1 MHDAHHHRHLDNEGR
16 VFWAMCLTATFTIV
30 EVAGGLISGSLA
42 LLADA
47 GHMLTDT
54 AALAFAWMAFRVGR
68 KPPDRK
74 RSYGYHRFQIL
85 AAFLNGMALVVVVAW
100 ILFEALERLREP
112 VEIQGWLMFA
122 VAAVGLLVN
131 VVALVLLHGGERDNL
146 NLRGAAL
153 HVLGDLLGSI
163 ATMIAAAVIIFS
175 GWTPIDPLLSVLV
188 GLLILRSAWLLMR
201 RSGHILLEGT
211 PKEIDVGE
219 LRRAV
224 TATVPDVSDVHHV
237 HAWSLTPNQ
246 PLVTL
251 HAHVR
256 GEADHETVLE
266 GIHRCLAERFG
277 IAHAT
282 IQIEHG
288 RCLDDLPLTGPAH
301 DCRTAPAREP

>member
-1 MHDAHHHRHLDNEGR
+1 MALIVALFFSILSSVASTTSTGEICREIMHHAHHHRHLDNEGR

-131 VVALVLLHGGERDNL
+131 VVALLL
-146 NLRGAAL
+146 
-153 HVLGDLLGSI
+153 
-163 ATMIAAAVIIFS
+163 
-175 GWTPIDPLLSVLV
+175 LLSTAART
-188 GLLILRSAWLLMR
+188 LLPATQRTPSPKGSA
-201 RSGHILLEGT
+201 
-211 PKEIDVGE
+211 V
-219 LRRAV
+219 
-224 TATVPDVSDVHHV
+224 
-237 HAWSLTPNQ
+237 
-246 PLVTL
+246 
-251 HAHVR
+251 
-256 GEADHETVLE
+256 
-266 GIHRCLAERFG
+266 
-277 IAHAT
+277 
-282 IQIEHG
+282 
-288 RCLDDLPLTGPAH
+288 
-301 DCRTAPAREP
+301 